1 MGCDNIMYKFLYSS
15 LLIYSLISC
24 SKQVK
29 RVDTERVIDLSGRFN
44 DTDSQQIAK
53 SMISQIIDECRD
65 FNVQPSRNIVLAVGQ
80 IRNLSHEHINAETF
94 INDIE
99 RVLINRQV
107 CRIVANKSIRE
118 AIKEEMSDLE
128 DINIYDEKSQ
138 CKAAARLGVNRIIF
152 GSINSIIDKEK
163 NKEVKFYQV
172 DLKLIDPVTNEI
184 RWIGSHKI
192 KKYIKD

>member
-53 SMISQIIDECRD
+53 SMISQIIDECPD
-65 FNVQPSRNIVLAVGQ
+65 FNVQHFNVQPSQKIVLAVGQ

-152 GSINSIIDKEK
+152 G
-163 NKEVKFYQV
+163 F
-172 DLKLIDPVTNEI
+172 
-184 RWIGSHKI
+184 
-192 KKYIKD
+192 

>member
-1 MGCDNIMYKFLYSS
+1 MRYRFLYSL
-15 LLIYSLISC
+15 LLILLLVSC
-24 SKQVK
+24 CKQVK
-29 RVDTERVIDLSGRFN
+29 RVDTDKVIDLSGRFN

-65 FNVQPSRNIVLAVGQ
+65 FNVQPSVVVLAVGQ

-107 CRIVANKSIRE
+107 CRIIANKSIRE
-118 AIKEEMSDLE
+118 AMREEMSDLE
-128 DINIYDEKSQ
+128 EVNYDEKSQ
-138 CKAAARLGVNRIIF
+138 CKAAAKLGVNRMIF

-172 DLKLIDPVTNEI
+172 DLKLINPVNNEI
-184 RWIGSHKI
+184 CWIGSHKI